1 MADAAKIKL
10 LRQDRRFYFCV
21 NVVLTL
27 LVITIIYPIILVI
40 SSSFSAPSAVYAG
53 RVFLWPVDLSVEGYK
68 AVFKNRQIVSGA
80 LNSVF
85 YTGVGTLVN
94 LVMTTLAAY
103 PLARRTLPGRSII
116 MKLFVFT
123 MFFSGGMI
131 PSFLIVKML
140 GLYNSRAAIIL
151 PTLISTWNMIIMKT
165 ALQAVPDALEES
177 ARLDGANDLVV
188 LFQILVPIVKATI
201 AVIALYYIV
210 GEWNSWFN
218 AMIYLR
224 DNSKR
229 PLQLFLREILI
240 VATFNQEN
248 ASNADAITM
257 AEQLR
262 IASIIKYATMIVATL
277 PVIAAYPFIQRY
289 FVKGVMIGAVKG

>member
-1 MADAAKIKL
+1 ML
-10 LRQDRRFYFCV
+10 F
-21 NVVLTL
+21 
-27 LVITIIYPIILVI
+27 
-40 SSSFSAPSAVYAG
+40 
-53 RVFLWPVDLSVEGYK
+53 
-68 AVFKNRQIVSGA
+68 
-80 LNSVF
+80 
-85 YTGVGTLVN
+85 TLVG
-94 LVMTTLAAY
+94 AY
-103 PLARRTLPGRSII
+103 LLSRKDFVIRKGLTFI
-116 MKLFVFT
+116 MVFT
-123 MFFSGGMI
+123 MYFSGGMI

-188 LFQILVPIVKATI
+188 LFQILVPVVKATI

-240 VATFNQEN
+240 EN
-248 ASNADAITM
+248 STNSNAAAANVDADVS
-257 AEQLR
+257 AAFLEE
-262 IASIIKYATMIVATL
+262 SIKYCTIIVATVPIL
-277 PVIAAYPFIQRY
+277 CIYPFVQKY
-289 FVKGVMIGAVKG
+289 FVTGVMMGSVKG